1 MSTPRLPHVQS
12 LIGLARSNG
21 IDVRQTLLRILV
33 DQFVAEPHHS
43 AAEITRF
50 GELAL
55 HLIVKADED
64 DRAIIAAKLA
74 DHPQTPTAVAR
85 KLATDTI
92 RVAFPILSRSMAL
105 SDDDMFLAVRSGD
118 AERALA
124 VASRADLGLAA
135 LVALEDMDD
144 PRVAA
149 ALTARLSGPPLVAT
163 ATPAA
168 AKVSD
173 VGRRFLDAT
182 PDARESIIAGL
193 ALETSGGAGFPISG
207 AETGQSIELA
217 ALSRRPG
224 ALADALAQDL
234 RIDAATARRIAD
246 DEAGEPLVVAA
257 RALDLGREA
266 ATRILL
272 FAHAAVGTSVGRV
285 YGLTALYDAMPR
297 VVALALVQSWRDAAA
312 LPTTAQRHG
321 RHVPVHALDGSER
334 TGARQA
340 ASPVGRPA
348 QRMASPLRP
357 ASLRLKDS

>member
-1 MSTPRLPHVQS
+1 MPRLPHVQS

-21 IDVRQTLLRILV
+21 IDVRQTLLRVLV
-33 DQFVAEPHHS
+33 DQFVAEPHHT

-64 DRAIIAAKLA
+64 DRAIIATKLA
-74 DHPQTPTAVAR
+74 GHPQTPTAVAR
-85 KLATDTI
+85 KLAADTA
-92 RVAFPILSRSMAL
+92 RVAFPILSRSTAL

-118 AERALA
+118 AEKALA

-149 ALTARLSGPPLVAT
+149 ALTARIADPAP
-163 ATPAA
+163 ATPPPAA
-168 AKVSD
+168 PKAND
-173 VGRRFLDAT
+173 VGRRFLDAS
-182 PDARESIIAGL
+182 PDMRESIIAGL
-193 ALETSGGAGFPISG
+193 ALEAKGGAAFPAIG
-207 AETGQSIELA
+207 GDTGQSIELA

-224 ALADALAQDL
+224 ALADALVQGL
-234 RIDAATARRIAD
+234 GIDAATARRIAE

-272 FAHAAVGTSVGRV
+272 FAHAAVGTSVARV
-285 YGLTALYDAMPR
+285 HGLTALYDAIPR
-297 VVALALVQSWRDAAA
+297 TVALVLVHSWRETAVAPA
-312 LPTTAQRHG
+312 TAQRQG

-340 ASPVGRPA
+340 STPAARPG
-348 QRMASPLRP
+348 QRSASPLWP
-357 ASLRLKDS
+357 ASRRLKDS

>member
-1 MSTPRLPHVQS
+1 MPRLPHVQS

-21 IDVRQTLLRILV
+21 IDVRQTLLRVLV
-33 DQFVAEPHHS
+33 DQFVAEPHHT

-74 DHPQTPTAVAR
+74 GHPQTPTAVAR
-85 KLATDTI
+85 KLAADTA
-92 RVAFPILSRSMAL
+92 RVAFPILSRSTAL

-118 AERALA
+118 AEKALA

-149 ALTARLSGPPLVAT
+149 ALTARIADPMLEF
-163 ATPAA
+163 ATPPA
-168 AKVSD
+168 SPRDND
-173 VGRRFLDAT
+173 VGRRFLDAS

-193 ALETSGGAGFPISG
+193 ALDANGGAGFPAIG
-207 AETGQSIELA
+207 GDTGQSIELA

-224 ALADALAQDL
+224 ALADALAQGL
-234 RIDAATARRIAD
+234 GIDAATARRIAE

-272 FAHAAVGTSVGRV
+272 FAHASVGTSVARV
-285 YGLTALYDAMPR
+285 HGLTALYDAIPR
-297 VVALALVQSWRDAAA
+297 AVALVLVHSWRETA
-312 LPTTAQRHG
+312 LAPATPQRHG

-334 TGARQA
+334 TSARQA
-340 ASPVGRPA
+340 SSPAARPG
-348 QRMASPLRP
+348 QRSAAPLWP
-357 ASLRLKDS
+357 ASRRLKDS